1 MESGLGS
8 LTGTVASEPVTIAIL
23 DNPSNPG
30 FPTYWHARGY
40 GLFAAN
46 PLGAGVLSEGKQALD
61 LTLEPGKSTTFHYR
75 VVILNGSAKPADIEK
90 AYQAFAATEKH

>member
-1 MESGLGS
+1 M
-8 LTGTVASEPVTIAIL
+8 L
-23 DNPSNPG
+23 DNPANPD

-46 PLGAGVLSEGKQALD
+46 PLGASVLTDGKQTFD

-75 VVILNGSAKPADIEK
+75 VLILGGTAKPADIEK
-90 AYQAFAATEKH
+90 AYQEFAPQKATANK

>member
-1 MESGLGS
+1 
-8 LTGTVASEPVTIAIL
+8 VTIAIL
-23 DNPSNPG
+23 DNPSNPD

-46 PLGAGVLSEGKQALD
+46 PLGATVLTEGKQSFN

-75 VVILNGSAKPADIEK
+75 VLILGGTAKSADIEK
-90 AYQAFAATEKH
+90 AYQTFAAAEKQSTEKN